1 VEVDGRTLNAVLLQ
15 PMYVES
21 NLCGDPESY
30 YSCAGA
36 VADAP
41 AAGAPA
47 GLTEAIQLAVE
58 DTEGPVMAAVEV
70 DGQTVNA
77 VVLQPMSAEAAKEAA
92 DHHIVAPRYAH

>member
-1 VEVDGRTLNAVLLQ
+1 MEVDGRTLNAVLLQ

-47 GLTEAIQLAVE
+47 GLTEVIQLAVE